1 MLTVN
6 ASGKKGVTLSLDV
19 TVTRD
24 YKVGI
29 RFEGKTRGER
39 RSSELFATAIVNSYQ
54 QELYSKITPERVAI
68 AEQILLEQPGLNGT
82 KGVGVLRPLL
92 GDCSNLGEAAYL
104 PLLQAVKG
112 MFMRQE
118 KMSIFLQ
125 IAGQQP
131 RNILEWYVFGRSPY
145 AESCLQKRGNIS
157 HGYISAMVL
166 GARRN
171 LDSLLAAD
179 QLLTAPLPRLTAK
192 VLESAVV
199 DYQQHVRESMDQL
212 LIDKG
217 YQELTSYQK
226 AFKRKLKRLVDQR
239 VIIARLL
246 VEWLTEQAQPLETT
260 PKSRWTHFN
269 AFSRN
274 INAFMSEQGYPRM
287 KDHAYR
293 SALRGILITALLPY
307 YGNGRFVQ
315 QMMVKGMISVE
326 KIISKPFSKEK
337 PSHEQ
342 KLPLKLVM
350 GSQYV
355 VGRPGSGKVLTR
367 LAREQGYF
375 DLSFWPY
382 RKRKQAVTG
391 QVRLHGK
398 LQEFLERG
406 AEISSLT
413 VSAGNAPAKKL
424 VVTITFKGKMKHFLS
439 AIDVQKQIKTTSCK
453 KRSKN
458 VKSVGLDINR
468 LSKYMLAY
476 SEQEELSKE
485 LLKVINRYLSLEKAI
500 SELHVGLDRKRKAFL
515 AYPSK
520 ERHVAWLKVKGE
532 LDRVYN
538 RRRNL
543 LADIHRRSI
552 RFTAAVL
559 LANDSRVLCVE
570 DLNVTAKGTKK
581 ALAKAI
587 LSMPDGSGL
596 YERSCLLVEWF
607 TGDTATLVKVDPR
620 GTSQCQHHGCP
631 SNPAGKILRDS
642 VNRDVAPCSS
652 CLTRVN
658 VHDNSAVEIN
668 KRGLAL
674 LASPS

>member
-6 ASGKKGVTLSLDV
+6 ANGKKGATLSLDEM
-19 TVTRD
+19 VTRD
-24 YKVGI
+24 YRVGI
-29 RFEGKTRGER
+29 RFEGNSIAKR

-54 QELYSKITPERVAI
+54 QELYRKITPERVAI
-68 AEQILLEQPGLNGT
+68 VEQTLLERPGLSGT
-82 KGVGVLRPLL
+82 MGVGVLRPLL

-118 KMSIFLQ
+118 KMALFFQ
-125 IAGQQP
+125 IAGEQP
-131 RNILEWYVFGRSPY
+131 RNILEWYIFGRSPF
-145 AESCLQKRGNIS
+145 AESCLQKRLNLS
-157 HGYISAMVL
+157 HGYVSAMVL

-171 LDSLLAAD
+171 LDGHLAVD
-179 QLLTAPLPRLTAK
+179 QLLTAPLPRLTVKELAK
-192 VLESAVV
+192 AVK
-199 DYQQHVRESMDQL
+199 DFQQEIKVSMDQQL
-212 LIDKG
+212 LEKDLH
-217 YQELTSYQK
+217 ELTNYQK
-226 AFKRKLKRLVDQR
+226 AFQRKLKRLAEQR
-239 VIIARLL
+239 EAIACLFI
-246 VEWLTEQAQPLETT
+246 EWLAEQAQPLETT
-260 PKSRWTHFN
+260 PKSRWSHFN
-269 AFSRN
+269 AFCRAIS
-274 INAFMSEQGYPRM
+274 AFMVEQGYPRTA
-287 KDHAYR
+287 DYAYR
-293 SALRGILITALLPY
+293 SALRGILITALLPL

-326 KIISKPFSKEK
+326 KVISKPFSKKK

-350 GSQYV
+350 GSKYV
-355 VGRPGSGKVLTR
+355 VGRPGGGEVLTR

-375 DLSFWPY
+375 DLAFWPY
-382 RKRKQAVTG
+382 RRKKQAVTG
-391 QVRLHGK
+391 KVRLHGK
-398 LQEFLERG
+398 LQEYLERG
-406 AEISSLT
+406 AEITSLT
-413 VSAGNAPAKKL
+413 VTAGDAPARKL
-424 VVTITFKGKMKHFLS
+424 TVNITFKGRMKYFLS
-439 AIDVQKQIKTTSCK
+439 ATDIQNQAKIIYNK
-453 KRSKN
+453 KKHKS

-476 SEQEELSKE
+476 SGQEGLSNE
-485 LLKVINRYLSLEKAI
+485 LLKAVNRYLNLEKPI

-543 LADIHRRSI
+543 LADLHRKSS

-559 LANDSRVLCVE
+559 LTNGSHVLCVE
-570 DLNVTAKGTKK
+570 DLNVTAKGTKG
-581 ALAKAI
+581 ALAKAV

-596 YERSCLLVEWF
+596 YERSCLLVEWL
-607 TGDTATLVKVDPR
+607 TGETTTLVKVDPR

-631 SNPAGKILRDS
+631 SVPAGKVLRDS
-642 VNRDVAPCSS
+642 TNRDEAPCSS

-668 KRGLAL
+668 GRGLAL